1 MTLNKALRKFVDMA
15 KTDDGHWVELAKL
28 DFSSALEKQRRLA
41 GINYAG
47 IAKKIG
53 SSAAYITKVFRG
65 DSNLTIESMVK
76 LARATG
82 GSLKIQIV
90 DEAPVAHRWDKVIA
104 SSAKTIQSRATA
116 STATVVLLFPTTPK
130 GMPANQL
137 QEAA

>member
-28 DFSSALEKQRRLA
+28 DFSSALEKQRRVA
-41 GINYAG
+41 GINYTG

-82 GSLKIQIV
+82 GNLRIQIV
-90 DEAPVAHRWDKVIA
+90 DDAPVAHRWDKVIGTSTNA
-104 SSAKTIQSRATA
+104 NQSRATA
-116 STATVVLLFPTTPK
+116 SAATVIQLFRTSSQ
-130 GMPANQL
+130 GSAANHL
-137 QEAA
+137 QKAA

>member
-28 DFSSALEKQRRLA
+28 EFSSALEKQRRVA
-41 GINYAG
+41 GINYTG

-82 GSLKIQIV
+82 GNLRIQIV
-90 DEAPVAHRWDKVIA
+90 NEAPVVHRWDKVIGTSTNA
-104 SSAKTIQSRATA
+104 NQSRATA
-116 STATVVLLFPTTPK
+116 SAATVTQLFPTPSQ
-130 GMPANQL
+130 GGAANHL
-137 QEAA
+137 QKAA

>member
-28 DFSSALEKQRRLA
+28 EFSSALEKQRRVA
-41 GINYAG
+41 GINYTG

-82 GSLKIQIV
+82 GNLRIQIV
-90 DEAPVAHRWDKVIA
+90 NEAPVAHRWDKVIGT
-104 SSAKTIQSRATA
+104 STNTNQSRATA
-116 STATVVLLFPTTPK
+116 SAATVIQLFPTPSQ
-130 GMPANQL
+130 GSAANHL
-137 QEAA
+137 QKAA